1 MIIEEGSRALLVKSE
16 AIKAQ
21 RLKALN
27 SLQILGAGMW
37 PADFDEQR
45 KSEWDA

>member
-37 PADFDEQR
+37 PDDFDEQR
-45 KSEWDA
+45 KSEWGA